1 MRLAQDTG
9 VVLMDGHGFDAPE
22 WSVRVSLANLN
33 ADDYIAIGQR
43 LSAMLDEYAEVW
55 KTEGTRTSDSSRSAP
70 TLALRMAINLSV
82 WEFGFWLP

>member
-1 MRLAQDTG
+1 
-9 VVLMDGHGFDAPE
+9 MDGHGFDAPE

-55 KTEGTRTSDSSRSAP
+55 KAGEVAATSRQP
-70 TLALRMAINLSV
+70 R
-82 WEFGFWLP
+82 